1 MKIKNSV
8 PLGVIEKYN
17 RHCTHFNS
25 GEVDELLAD
34 FFTTDAFW
42 SGAGL
47 PERRGH
53 EQLREMF
60 IEVISAQTVAHSHG
74 ESAFSETTGWD
85 CRNWHVTP
93 MDSMAQPWTFRALFY
108 WTCIGEQ
115 WLCEAVMCYP
125 LEA

>member
-1 MKIKNSV
+1 MKTTNFV
-8 PLGVIEKYN
+8 PQRVIEKYD

-25 GEVDELLAD
+25 GQVEELLAD
-34 FFTTDAFW
+34 FFTVDAFW

-60 IEVISAQTVAHSHG
+60 CEVVTAQTVSHSQG
-74 ESAFSETTGWD
+74 PSAFGENTGWD

-93 MDSMAQPWTFRALFY
+93 MDSNAQPWTFRALFF
-108 WTCIGEQ
+108 WTGAGEQ